1 MTWRERLGEM
11 TTRILPAVG
20 DPDAARSLITLLSQ
34 LPDSEPMRS
43 VPDSSTLLDSL
54 AALAHDAVAELPD
67 VVVVHEGIGPLP
79 ALELIREVALR
90 FPAVGVVLVSA
101 DPTAGLY
108 SAAMDAGARGL
119 AGLPLSYE
127 ELAARVAAAAQW
139 SAGMRRHLGAE
150 DPAVSGPGGKIITVS
165 GAKGGVGATLLATQL
180 ALAAQTAQTPQGG
193 GQAERGTILLDLDL
207 LCGDVGSYFD
217 VQFRRS
223 VADLA
228 GIADITPQVLAEAV
242 FTHDTGLSMLIAPAE
257 GERGEDVSDATARQL
272 LTAIRSRYDV
282 VVVDCGCQMNSAN
295 AAAVEMA
302 DVAVL
307 VTTPDVIS
315 VRAVNRLVRMW
326 DRLQIRKAAETLT
339 VVNRLGRTSHIQP
352 QLISRITGTQVA
364 RSVIPANFRE
374 LQEAMDAG
382 RIQDLDPRGPVR
394 RAMWALASELG
405 LAMPESAA
413 AGGRRRGRR
422 A

>member
-1 MTWRERLGEM
+1 M

-20 DPDAARSLITLLSQ
+20 DPDTARSLITLLSQ

-43 VPDSSTLLDSL
+43 VPDSSTLLDTL
-54 AALAHDAVAELPD
+54 AALTHETVGDLPE

-101 DPTAGLY
+101 DATAGLY

-127 ELAARVAAAAQW
+127 ELAARVGAAAQW
-139 SAGMRRHLGAE
+139 AAGMRRHLGAE
-150 DPAVSGPGGKIITVS
+150 QQTVSGPGGQIVTVS
-165 GAKGGVGATLLATQL
+165 GAKGGVGTTLVATQL
-180 ALAAQTAQTPQGG
+180 ALAAQTAGPP
-193 GQAERGTILLDLDL
+193 ERSAILVDLDL

-228 GIADITPQVLAEAV
+228 GIADISPQVLAEAV

-257 GERGEDVSDATARQL
+257 GERGEDVTDATARQL
-272 LTAIRSRYDV
+272 LNAVRSRYDV

-302 DVAVL
+302 DIAVL
-307 VTTPDVIS
+307 VTTPDVVS
-315 VRAVNRLVRMW
+315 VRAVNRMVRMW
-326 DRLQIRKAAETLT
+326 DRLRIRKAAETLT
-339 VVNRLGRTSHIQP
+339 AVNRLGRTSHIQP
-352 QLISRITGTQVA
+352 QLISRITGTHVA

-394 RAMWALASELG
+394 RAMWSLAAELG
-405 LAMPESAA
+405 LTMPESAA
-413 AGGRRRGRR
+413 AGVGKRRGRR
-422 A
+422 G

>member
-1 MTWRERLGEM
+1 M

-20 DPDAARSLITLLSQ
+20 DPDTARSLITLLSQ

-43 VPDSSTLLDSL
+43 VPDSGTLLDTLASL
-54 AALAHDAVAELPD
+54 THESVAELPD
-67 VVVVHEGIGPLP
+67 VVVIHEHIGPLP

-101 DPTAGLY
+101 EPTAGLY

-119 AGLPLSYE
+119 AGLPLTYD
-127 ELAARVAAAAQW
+127 ELGARVLAAAQW
-139 SAGMRRHLGAE
+139 AAGMRRHLGAGE
-150 DPAVSGPGGKIITVS
+150 TVAPGPGGRIITVS
-165 GAKGGVGATLLATQL
+165 GAKGGVGATVLATQL
-180 ALAAQTAQTPQGG
+180 ALAAQTAGPF
-193 GQAERGTILLDLDL
+193 ERGAILIDLDL

-242 FTHDTGLSMLIAPAE
+242 FTHETGLSMLIAPAE

-272 LTAIRSRYDV
+272 LTAVRSRYDV
-282 VVVDCGCQMNSAN
+282 VVVDCGSHMNSAN

-302 DVAVL
+302 DIAVL
-307 VTTPDVIS
+307 VTTPDVIA
-315 VRAVNRLVRMW
+315 VRAVNRMVRMW
-326 DRLQIRKAAETLT
+326 DRLRIRKAADTLT

-352 QLISRITGTQVA
+352 QLISRITGTHVA
-364 RSVIPANFRE
+364 RSVIPAGFRE
-374 LQEAMDAG
+374 LQEAQDAG
-382 RIQDLDPRGPVR
+382 RIQDLDVRGQVR
-394 RAMWALASELG
+394 RAMWALAVELG
-405 LAMPESAA
+405 LIAPEPAA
-413 AGGRRRGRR
+413 AGAGRRRGRR
-422 A
+422 P

>member
-1 MTWRERLGEM
+1 M

-20 DPDAARSLITLLSQ
+20 DPDTARSLITLLSQ
-34 LPDSEPMRS
+34 LPDSEPLRS
-43 VPDSSTLLDSL
+43 VPDSSTLLDTL
-54 AALAHDAVAELPD
+54 AALTHETVGDLPD

-101 DPTAGLY
+101 DATAGLY

-119 AGLPLSYE
+119 VGLPLAYD

-139 SAGMRRHLGAE
+139 AVGMRRHLGAE
-150 DPAVSGPGGKIITVS
+150 QQAVSGPGGQIITVS
-165 GAKGGVGATLLATQL
+165 GAKGGVGATLVATQL
-180 ALAAQTAQTPQGG
+180 ALAAQTAGPP
-193 GQAERGTILLDLDL
+193 ERGAILVDLDL

-228 GIADITPQVLAEAV
+228 GIADISPQVLAEAV
-242 FTHDTGLSMLIAPAE
+242 FAHDTGLSMLIAPAE
-257 GERGEDVSDATARQL
+257 GERGEDVTDATARQL
-272 LTAIRSRYDV
+272 LTAVRSRYDV

-302 DVAVL
+302 DTAVL

-315 VRAVNRLVRMW
+315 VRAVNRMVRMW
-326 DRLQIRKAAETLT
+326 DRLRIRKASETLT

-394 RAMWALASELG
+394 RAMWSLAAELG
-405 LAMPESAA
+405 LTAAESTAA
-413 AGGRRRGRR
+413 GGGRRRGRR
-422 A
+422 G

>member
-1 MTWRERLGEM
+1 M

-20 DPDAARSLITLLSQ
+20 DPDTARSLITLLSQ

-43 VPDSSTLLDSL
+43 VPDSSTLLDTL
-54 AALAHDAVAELPD
+54 AALTHETVGDLPE

-101 DPTAGLY
+101 DATAGLY

-127 ELAARVAAAAQW
+127 ELAARVGAAAQW
-139 SAGMRRHLGAE
+139 AAGMRRHLGAE
-150 DPAVSGPGGKIITVS
+150 QQAVSGPGGQIVTVS
-165 GAKGGVGATLLATQL
+165 GAKGGVGATLVATQL
-180 ALAAQTAQTPQGG
+180 ALAAQTAGPS
-193 GQAERGTILLDLDL
+193 ERGAILVDLDL

-228 GIADITPQVLAEAV
+228 GIADISPQVLAEAV
-242 FTHDTGLSMLIAPAE
+242 FAHDTGLAMLIAPAE
-257 GERGEDVSDATARQL
+257 GERGEDVTDATARQL
-272 LTAIRSRYDV
+272 LTAVRSRYDV

-302 DVAVL
+302 DAAVL

-315 VRAVNRLVRMW
+315 VRAVNRMVRMW
-326 DRLQIRKAAETLT
+326 DRLRIRKAAETLT

-364 RSVIPANFRE
+364 HSVIPANFRE

-382 RIQDLDPRGPVR
+382 RIQDLDPRGTVR
-394 RAMWALASELG
+394 RAMWSLAAELG
-405 LAMPESAA
+405 LTMPEPAA
-413 AGGRRRGRR
+413 TGGKRRGRR
-422 A
+422 G

>member
-1 MTWRERLGEM
+1 M

-20 DPDAARSLITLLSQ
+20 DPDTAHSLLTLLSQ
-34 LPDSEPMRS
+34 LPDSEPLRP
-43 VPDSSTLLDSL
+43 VPDSGGLLDAL
-54 AALAHDAVAELPD
+54 ASLAHDTVAGLPE
-67 VVVVHEGIGPLP
+67 VVVVHEAIGPLP
-79 ALELIREVALR
+79 ALDLIREVALR

-101 DPTAGLY
+101 DATAGLY

-127 ELAARVAAAAQW
+127 ELAARVGAAAQW
-139 SAGMRRHLGAE
+139 AGGMRRHLGAR
-150 DPAVSGPGGKIITVS
+150 DSVAPGPGGRILTVA
-165 GAKGGVGATLLATQL
+165 GAKGGVGATLVASQL
-180 ALAAQTAQTPQGG
+180 ALAAQTAGP
-193 GQAERGTILLDLDL
+193 AERGAVLVDLDL

-228 GIADITPQVLAEAV
+228 GIADISPQVLAEAV

-257 GERGEDVSDATARQL
+257 GERGEDVGDTTARQL
-272 LTAIRSRYDV
+272 LTAVRSRYDIV
-282 VVVDCGCQMNSAN
+282 IVDCGSHMNSAN

-302 DVAVL
+302 DVALL

-315 VRAVNRLVRMW
+315 VRAVNRMVRMW

-339 VVNRLGRTSHIQP
+339 VVNRLGRASPIQP
-352 QLISRITGTQVA
+352 QLISRITGTTVA
-364 RSVIPANFRE
+364 RTVVPANFKE
-374 LQEAMDAG
+374 IQEAQDAG
-382 RIQDLDPRGPVR
+382 RIQDLDARGTVR
-394 RAMWALASELG
+394 RALWALAAELG
-405 LAMPESAA
+405 LIPPETVT